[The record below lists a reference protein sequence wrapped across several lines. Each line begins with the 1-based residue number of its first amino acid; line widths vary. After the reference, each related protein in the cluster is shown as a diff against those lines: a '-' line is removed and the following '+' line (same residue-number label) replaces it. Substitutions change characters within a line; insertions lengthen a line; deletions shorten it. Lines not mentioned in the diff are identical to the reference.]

1 MTTTEQ
7 TMRKQLRESGLTA
20 RAIDAVWPEW
30 WSAEAEDSLS
40 AATELRY
47 TLARR
52 LGIAP
57 SSLFDGPPRFVW
69 KDEARFKNL
78 GTANDHEAAV
88 LASFAVSVGRCAISA
103 TPLSSLGP
111 EGISASELR
120 ASILATSAFVGL
132 DQLLA
137 TAWGLGIPVL
147 HLAVFPLAQKRMHA
161 VSARVSARYALLIG
175 RESKFASQVAY
186 YVAHELGHVALQHVA
201 DHAALLDVD
210 DPLRATEVDEEED
223 AADRFAL
230 ELLTGTPEPDIVAN
244 VQNFTGAMLRKA
256 AMDVADEVR
265 VEPGV
270 IALCLAHRTGKWQ
283 QAMAALKGIPPGAMD
298 IGSHLNDVAMSQ
310 FDWSLLSVENQDF
323 LRTVMGRDGHSA

>member
-7 TMRKQLRESGLTA
+7 AVRKQLRDSGLTA

-40 AATELRY
+40 ATTELRY

-78 GTANDHEAAV
+78 GTTSDHEAAV
-88 LASFAVSVGRCAISA
+88 LASFAVSVGRCAVAA
-103 TPLSSLGP
+103 TPPPSRSLV
-111 EGISASELR
+111 GISAAELR
-120 ASILATSAFVGL
+120 SSILASSPVVGL

-137 TAWGLGIPVL
+137 AAWGLGIPVI
-147 HLAVFPLAQKRMHA
+147 HLALFPLAQKRMHA
-161 VSARVSARYALLIG
+161 VGTRVGDRYALLVG

-186 YVAHELGHVALQHVA
+186 YIAHELGHVALQHVA

-210 DPLRATEVDEEED
+210 DPLRAGEVDDEED
-223 AADRFAL
+223 TADRFAL
-230 ELLTGTPEPDIVAN
+230 ELLTGSPDPDIVAN
-244 VQNFTGAMLRKA
+244 LENFNGAMLRKA
-256 AMDVADEVR
+256 AMEAAADTHVDA
-265 VEPGV
+265 GV

-283 QAMAALKGIPPGAMD
+283 QAMYALKGIPPGEMD
-298 IGSHLNDVAMSQ
+298 VGGHVNDIAMSQ
-310 FDWSLLSVENQDF
+310 FEWSLLSLESEDF
-323 LRTVMGRDGHSA
+323 LQTVMGRDGRGT